1 MRSEPAEHSFVL
13 AVDPGGNTGV
23 AWLLDREFGSD
34 VVTGGRFGFH
44 WWFTKSVADVATPLV
59 VVCEDFII
67 TSATARKTAQPDPY
81 RIIGWLEL
89 WCHQHGV
96 TFVLQ
101 TPSQA
106 KGFGTDAK
114 LKHFGWYSTGKGGH
128 DVDAARHLLTYLA
141 VNVKDPA
148 TIDKLRSFV

>member
-1 MRSEPAEHSFVL
+1 MRTEPSKHTFLL
-13 AVDPGGNTGV
+13 AVDPGGNTGL

-34 VVTGGRFGFH
+34 VRANGRFGFH
-44 WWFTKSVADVATPLV
+44 EWFLSAVSRIATPQAV
-59 VVCEDFII
+59 ICEEFIV
-67 TSATARKTAQPDPY
+67 TSATARKTQQPDAL

-96 TFVLQ
+96 PFVLQ

-114 LKHFGWYSTGKGGH
+114 LKHFGWYRTGSGGH
-128 DVDAARHLLTYLA
+128 DNDAARHLLTYLA
-141 VNVKDPA
+141 VNLRDPA
-148 TIDKLRSFV
+148 TIETLRSFK